1 MRRERRAVSYLA
13 DQGFLH
19 KRSASDQHRTEKRK
33 NQNTPAPIVFL
44 CNCCRW
50 LARKSGGRVE
60 EPCSDDPR
68 GRGAISPSCGC
79 SPVSACTRTEWRVS
93 CLEERMCVGGQER
106 EETEIIS
113 RGPNGLT
120 LSSCVEIQAAS
131 VPVCVMSYMWHG
143 YLDLKELCLC
153 MLFMIQRGRMVEVW
167 CESTFRSLVLMS
179 VETPRRNVWTTIGY
193 AWVIFWFLVPFPVIS
208 VVNRRVSLF
217 SIPLRSSRM
226 RRQGIDERD
235 KTRRGRE
242 DAGRHTEDGNSFEFH
257 TTRHGVYCPPPH
269 S

>member
-1 MRRERRAVSYLA
+1 VSCPPSECACWHRILMLQVERRRERRAVSYLA

-33 NQNTPAPIVFL
+33 NQNTPAPVVFL

-50 LARKSGGRVE
+50 LARTSGGRVE
-60 EPCSDDPR
+60 EPCSNDPR

-79 SPVSACTRTEWRVS
+79 SPVSACTRTEWQVS
-93 CLEERMCVGGQER
+93 CLGERMGVGGQGK
-106 EETEIIS
+106 EET
-113 RGPNGLT
+113 NGLT

-143 YLDLKELCLC
+143 YLVVGTVYSFSFSPL
-153 MLFMIQRGRMVEVW
+153 
-167 CESTFRSLVLMS
+167 
-179 VETPRRNVWTTIGY
+179 
-193 AWVIFWFLVPFPVIS
+193 WVIFWSLVLFPVIS

-217 SIPLRSSRM
+217 PRSIEDSEAMP
-226 RRQGIDERD
+226 RREVIDERD

-242 DAGRHTEDGNSFEFH
+242 DAGRHTEDGSNFEFH
-257 TTRHGVYCPPPH
+257 TTRRGVFPDK
-269 S
+269 